1 MNKTFSKAVVG
12 GTSLEFMEN
21 AQRAILFL
29 SLSIVFLIGT
39 YFVDFAGRIVFL
51 GKGGDAQ
58 QASQS
63 ELKGVGYYQ
72 KCC

>member
-1 MNKTFSKAVVG
+1 
-12 GTSLEFMEN
+12 
-21 AQRAILFL
+21 
-29 SLSIVFLIGT
+29 LSIVFLIGT

-63 ELKGVGYYQ
+63 ELKGVGYY
-72 KCC
+72 

>member
-1 MNKTFSKAVVG
+1 MMDV
-12 GTSLEFMEN
+12 
-21 AQRAILFL
+21 
-29 SLSIVFLIGT
+29 

-63 ELKGVGYYQ
+63 EFKGVGYY
-72 KCC
+72 